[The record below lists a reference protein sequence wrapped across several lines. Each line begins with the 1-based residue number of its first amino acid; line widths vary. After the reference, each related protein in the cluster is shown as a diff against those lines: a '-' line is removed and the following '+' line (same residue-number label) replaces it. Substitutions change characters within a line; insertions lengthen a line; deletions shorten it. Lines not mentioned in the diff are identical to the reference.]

1 MSAQQRLLSLAA
13 IVAVLFGSIA
23 FGASNAVAAA
33 APVSVATGLSG
44 TFFIAVGDDG
54 ALYGFD
60 AGASNT
66 ETIKPPAGAPADAT
80 PLQRGLTGS
89 VFRIAPNGTKT
100 TIASGLPAYG
110 GSGASGIVVANGFVW
125 LIISPSPAAQ
135 YGAKPYPNEGFLVK
149 IALQGGAVTPVAD
162 LAGYENKNNPDGT
175 DVNPN
180 PYGLVLSPDGNL
192 YATDAGGNDL
202 LKIAPA
208 TGQIALATLFPTLPG
223 TEANPEL
230 GGKKEAQA
238 VPTGI
243 VNAPGGGFFVT
254 NLPGEGGAPAP
265 GSGKIVRVSADGKVS
280 DFATGF
286 NFAVNLA
293 VGPDKQ
299 LYIAELVGGFGPQ
312 GPTPGKVS
320 RVLADGTKQVI
331 ADGLDTPH
339 GLAFNAAGDLFIST
353 GVASLGPPPPAPK
366 GAIVRIDGVGK
377 VAAPSPTPTATVVPT
392 RAVTPVP
399 TATLP
404 ANTPT
409 ATPPTMP
416 GLPNTGAGGGTAVAA
431 GEPSLP
437 LLSFLA
443 LAALAA
449 VGGGFALRRRAR

>member
-1 MSAQQRLLSLAA
+1 MFAQKRLISLAA
-13 IVAVLFGSIA
+13 ILAVLFGLVA
-23 FGASNAVAAA
+23 FGASNAVAA
-33 APVSVATGLSG
+33 PVTVASGLNG
-44 TFFIAVGDDG
+44 PFFITIGDDG
-54 ALYGFD
+54 ALYGYD

-66 ETIKPPAGAPADAT
+66 ETINPPAGAPADAT
-80 PLQRGLTGS
+80 PLTRGLTGS
-89 VFRIAPNGTKT
+89 VFRIAPDGTKT
-100 TIASGLPAYG
+100 TVASGLPAYG

-180 PYGLVLSPDGNL
+180 PYGLVLGPDGNL

-202 LKIAPA
+202 LKIVPA
-208 TGQIALATLFPTLPG
+208 TGAITLVTVFPTVPG

-230 GGKKEAQA
+230 GGKVAAQA

-243 VNAPGGGFFVT
+243 ANAPGGGFFVT
-254 NLPGEGGAPAP
+254 NLPGEAGAPPP

-286 NFAVNLA
+286 NFAVNVA

-299 LYIAELVGGFGPQ
+299 VYVAELVGGFGPQ

-331 ADGLDTPH
+331 ADGLNTPH

-353 GVASLGPPPPAPK
+353 GVTSLGPPPSAPA
-366 GAIVRIDGVGK
+366 GAIVRIDGVGT
-377 VAAPSPTPTATVVPT
+377 VAAPSPSPTATAVP
-392 RAVTPVP
+392 ATPVP
-399 TATLP
+399 T
-404 ANTPT
+404 PT
-409 ATPPTMP
+409 MPTMP
-416 GLPNTGAGGGTAVAA
+416 GLPNTGAGGGTALTTN
-431 GEPSLP
+431 ESSLP
-437 LLSFLA
+437 ILPFLA

>member
-1 MSAQQRLLSLAA
+1 MFAQKRLIGLAA
-13 IVAVLFGSIA
+13 VVAVLFGLVA
-23 FGASNAVAAA
+23 FGASNALAAA
-33 APVSVATGLSG
+33 APVNVATGLNG
-44 TFFIAVGDDG
+44 PFFITIGDDG

-66 ETIKPPAGAPADAT
+66 ETIKPPAGSPADAT

-89 VFRIAPNGTKT
+89 VFRIAPDGTKT
-100 TIASGLPAYG
+100 TVASGLPAYG

-162 LAGYENKNNPDGT
+162 LAGYEIKNNPDGN

-180 PYGLVLSPDGNL
+180 PWGLVLGPDGNF
-192 YATDAGGNDL
+192 YATDAGSNDL

-208 TGQIALATLFPTLPG
+208 TGQITLVTIFPTLPA

-243 VNAPGGGFFVT
+243 VNAPGGGFFVA
-254 NLPGEGGAPAP
+254 NLPGEAGAPP
-265 GSGKIVRVSADGKVS
+265 PSSGKIVRVSADGKVS

-286 NFAVNLA
+286 TFAVNLA

-320 RVLADGTKQVI
+320 RVLADGTRQVI

-353 GVASLGPPPPAPK
+353 GVTSFGPPPSAPK

-377 VAAPSPTPTATVVPT
+377 AAAPSPAPTATAAPTKVPT
-392 RAVTPVP
+392 PAP
-399 TATLP
+399 TATM
-404 ANTPT
+404 
-409 ATPPTMP
+409 PTMP
-416 GLPNTGAGGGTAVAA
+416 GLPNTGAGGGTAVVAS
-431 GEPSLP
+431 ESSSLP
-437 LLSFLA
+437 ILPILA

-449 VGGGFALRRRAR
+449 VGGLVLRRVVRRES

>member
-1 MSAQQRLLSLAA
+1 MFAQKRLLSLAA
-13 IVAVLFGSIA
+13 ILAVLFGLVA
-23 FGASNAVAAA
+23 FGASSAEAA
-33 APVSVATGLSG
+33 APVTVASGLNG
-44 TFFIAVGDDG
+44 PFFITIGDDG
-54 ALYGFD
+54 ALYGYD

-66 ETIKPPAGAPADAT
+66 ETIKPPTGAPPDAT
-80 PLQRGLTGS
+80 PLTRGLTGS
-89 VFRIAPNGTKT
+89 VFRIAPDGTKT
-100 TIASGLPAYG
+100 TVASGLPAYG

-162 LAGYENKNNPDGT
+162 LAGYEIKNNPDGT

-180 PYGLVLSPDGNL
+180 PYGLVLGPDGNF

-202 LKIAPA
+202 LKIVPA
-208 TGQIALATLFPTLPG
+208 TGQITLVTLFPTLPG

-230 GGKKEAQA
+230 GGKLEAQA

-243 VNAPGGGFFVT
+243 VNAPGGGFFVA

-320 RVLADGTKQVI
+320 RVLADGTKQII

-353 GVASLGPPPPAPK
+353 GVTSLGPPPPAPK

-377 VAAPSPTPTATVVPT
+377 VAAPSPAPTATAVPT
-392 RAVTPVP
+392 TPAP
-399 TATLP
+399 
-404 ANTPT
+404 TPT
-409 ATPPTMP
+409 MPTMP
-416 GLPNTGAGGGTAVAA
+416 GLPNTGAGGGTTLAA
-431 GEPSLP
+431 SESSTAILP
-437 LLSFLA
+437 FLA
-443 LAALAA
+443 LAALVT
-449 VGGGFALRRRAR
+449 VGGGLALRRRAR

>member
-1 MSAQQRLLSLAA
+1 MSAQKRLISLAA
-13 IVAVLFGSIA
+13 VVAVLLGLVA
-23 FGASNAVAAA
+23 FGASNVAA
-33 APVSVATGLSG
+33 APVTVASGLNGS
-44 TFFIAVGDDG
+44 FFITIGDDG
-54 ALYGFD
+54 ALYGYD
-60 AGASNT
+60 GGAGNT
-66 ETIKPPAGAPADAT
+66 ETIKPPTGAPADAM
-80 PLQRGLTGS
+80 PLERGLTGS
-89 VFRIAPNGTKT
+89 VYRIAPDGTKT
-100 TIASGLPAYG
+100 TIASKLPSYG
-110 GSGASGIVVANGFVW
+110 GGGASGIVVANGFVW

-135 YGAKPYPNEGFLVK
+135 YGATPYPNEGFLVK
-149 IALQGGAVTPVAD
+149 IALQGGAITPVAD

-180 PYGLVLSPDGNL
+180 PYGLVLGPDSNL

-202 LKIAPA
+202 LKIVPT
-208 TGQIALATLFPTLPG
+208 TGAITLVTLFPTIPG

-230 GGKKEAQA
+230 GGKVEAQV

-254 NLPGEGGAPAP
+254 NLPGEAGAPP
-265 GSGKIVRVSADGKVS
+265 PSSGKIVRVSADNKVS

-312 GPTPGKVS
+312 GPIPGKVS

-353 GVASLGPPPPAPK
+353 GVTSLGPPPPAPK
-366 GAIVRIDGVGK
+366 GAIIRIDGVGK
-377 VAAPSPTPTATVVPT
+377 VAAPSPVPTATAVPTKVPTPAPTATV
-392 RAVTPVP
+392 
-399 TATLP
+399 
-404 ANTPT
+404 
-409 ATPPTMP
+409 PTMP
-416 GLPNTGAGGGTAVAA
+416 GLPNTGAGGGTAVVAS
-431 GEPSLP
+431 ESSLP
-437 LLSFLA
+437 ILPFLA

-449 VGGGFALRRRAR
+449 IGGGFALRRRAR